1 MLKFHFKKQW
11 LNFTDGWIIW
21 HEELVR
27 DEPDEPTI
35 QNDPSSDIQV
45 VDDIIKGILLEESL
59 QMEMEDQNNDIVIFP
74 LPEL

>member
-1 MLKFHFKKQW
+1 MLKFHLKTQQ
-11 LNFTDGWIIW
+11 LNFMDGWIIQC
-21 HEELVR
+21 EELVR

-35 QNDPSSDIQV
+35 QNDPLSDIQV
-45 VDDIIKGILLEESL
+45 VDNIIKGILLEESL